1 MVSRG
6 RRPITLGAS
15 HFGSRSGWHLRC
27 GHLRCGGFTLLELII
42 VIAVIGI
49 LATIAMPALKN
60 TPRRAAEAVLKSDLR
75 VMREVL
81 NEYKADKGN
90 YPAEL
95 EELVTEGYLETIP
108 VDPITKS
115 AKTWV
120 PIYEPFDPENPPA
133 ESELPEGGTPGIID
147 VRSGSTALSL
157 DGTPYYM
164 W

>member
-1 MVSRG
+1 MR
-6 RRPITLGAS
+6 RRP
-15 HFGSRSGWHLRC
+15 R
-27 GHLRCGGFTLLELII
+27 GFTLLELII

-49 LATIAMPALKN
+49 LATIGLPALKN
-60 TPRRAAEAVLKSDLR
+60 VPRRAAEAVLKTDLR

-90 YPAEL
+90 YPATL
-95 EELVTEGYLETIP
+95 VELVNEGYLETIP

-115 AKTWV
+115 ASTWV
-120 PIYEPFDPENPPA
+120 PLYEPVDPENPPA
-133 ESELPEGGTPGIID
+133 ESELPEGGTPGIFD

-157 DGTPYYM
+157 DGTPYYL